1 MKSQNY
7 KSGLFICIILVLLV
21 VAGGIFSIFSVND
34 NSSTSSRI
42 SIGSKYIGV
51 LDITGTIE
59 YNNNTYNQLWLL
71 EKIRDMKAD
80 KKNVGLIL
88 RIDSPGG
95 TVYESDEAYL
105 ALQDYKT
112 SGKPVYAYLQSM
124 AASGGYY
131 IACSANKIYAN
142 RNTLT
147 GSIGVISGQSF
158 DVTKLLENIGIKTE
172 TIHTGKNKNMGNYNE
187 PLSAEQR
194 KILQDIADE
203 SYEQFT
209 AIVSNSRDMP
219 ISKVV
224 SLADG
229 RVYTAKQA
237 LNNGLIDN
245 IDNFDN
251 TIKDMIDFESFS
263 KDVSVKYFSY
273 EAKTTLLSSILTSF
287 ASVKESE
294 AASKIGIPLN
304 IYNKLTN
311 HCNYP
316 AFLYEEN

>member
-1 MKSQNY
+1 
-7 KSGLFICIILVLLV
+7 
-21 VAGGIFSIFSVND
+21 
-34 NSSTSSRI
+34 
-42 SIGSKYIGV
+42 
-51 LDITGTIE
+51 
-59 YNNNTYNQLWLL
+59 
-71 EKIRDMKAD
+71 
-80 KKNVGLIL
+80 
-88 RIDSPGG
+88 
-95 TVYESDEAYL
+95 
-105 ALQDYKT
+105 
-112 SGKPVYAYLQSM
+112 
-124 AASGGYY
+124 
-131 IACSANKIYAN
+131 
-142 RNTLT
+142 
-147 GSIGVISGQSF
+147 
-158 DVTKLLENIGIKTE
+158 
-172 TIHTGKNKNMGNYNE
+172 
-187 PLSAEQR
+187 
-194 KILQDIADE
+194 
-203 SYEQFT
+203 
-209 AIVSNSRDMP
+209 MP

-263 KDVSVKYFSY
+263 KDVSVKYYSY

-287 ASVKESE
+287 TSVKESE